1 MFLNEENKMKNLNAL
16 IEDLKANAKTDW
28 AIQEDMASMSIEDAN
43 DATVIRNF
51 IIDLD
56 GANIPTASKY
66 LNNLDTSIREGIVIA
81 VAKDMGNDW
90 VMENL
95 GWDAR

>member
-1 MFLNEENKMKNLNAL
+1 MKNLNAL

-28 AIQEDMASMSIEDAN
+28 AIQEDMASMYIEDAN
-43 DATVIRNF
+43 DATTVGKLLKSNIDEAAKF
-51 IIDLD
+51 INL
-56 GANIPTASKY
+56 
-66 LNNLDTSIREGIVIA
+66 LDTSIREGVVIA